1 MINFSCSYLYRFGQ
15 EKQVTVSGTA
25 SDNPNEAVREA
36 SYRAYLSPNEQ
47 QSKTLDYMLAAR
59 DQLSKLVGFNSFAG
73 KLDCL
78 CSRCICV
85 VCMLT
90 IGLLVEKFVVHPMS
104 SHSWRAVLLLFS
116 CGFGLR

>member
-15 EKQVTVSGTA
+15 EKQVTVSSTA

-47 QSKTLDYMLAAR
+47 QSKTLNYMLAAR

-78 CSRCICV
+78 CCSLVYTHNVYVNDRLTRRKVCCTCNVKPQLESRF
-85 VCMLT
+85 T
-90 IGLLVEKFVVHPMS
+90 LV
-104 SHSWRAVLLLFS
+104 
-116 CGFGLR
+116 

>member
-1 MINFSCSYLYRFGQ
+1 M
-15 EKQVTVSGTA
+15 SGTA

-78 CSRCICV
+78 CCS
-85 VCMLT
+85 
-90 IGLLVEKFVVHPMS
+90 
-104 SHSWRAVLLLFS
+104 
-116 CGFGLR
+116 